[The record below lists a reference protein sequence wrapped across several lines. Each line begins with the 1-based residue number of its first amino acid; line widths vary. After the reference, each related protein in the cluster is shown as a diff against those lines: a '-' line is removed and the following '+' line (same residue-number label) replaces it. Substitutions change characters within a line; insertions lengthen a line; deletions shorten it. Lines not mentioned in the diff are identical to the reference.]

1 MVRARGTSWQLS
13 RGRAHVGSHL
23 LSRSRPQ
30 THSASHAPETT
41 CLGLLGFS
49 SSLNQS

>member
-1 MVRARGTSWQLS
+1 MVRAQGTSWQLS
-13 RGRAHVGSHL
+13 HSRVGSHL

-30 THSASHAPETT
+30 THSANHVPETP

-49 SSLNQS
+49 SSLSQS